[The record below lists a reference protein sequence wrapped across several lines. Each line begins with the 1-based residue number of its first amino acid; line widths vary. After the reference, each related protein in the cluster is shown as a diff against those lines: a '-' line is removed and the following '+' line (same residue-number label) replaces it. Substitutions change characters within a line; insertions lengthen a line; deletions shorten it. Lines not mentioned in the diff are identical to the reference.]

1 MFEELDAIQALKL
14 VPTPIEQL
22 VKSHLH
28 LFLLMSNILSAQM
41 LGTRGPSSVRTDTIG
56 F

>member
-1 MFEELDAIQALKL
+1 MFEELDAIKALKL

-28 LFLLMSNILSAQM
+28 LLMSNILSAQM